1 MVASLDLDPAG
12 YDEESM
18 NDTLERTPLYEAH
31 LGLGAKMV
39 PFAGYEM
46 PVQYPSGITAEHQAV
61 RGAAGLF
68 DVSHMGE
75 FMVHGPEAVDLV
87 QLVSVNDA
95 AALAV
100 GQCQYSAMCAE
111 SGGILDDLVVYR
123 MEDHYMLVVN
133 ASRRTEDWAW
143 IAEHAE
149 GFEVVLT
156 DRSDELGLVA
166 LQGPRAQEILDPLT
180 DAKLDDIAYYRFTQG
195 TVAGCSATISRTG
208 YTGEDGF
215 ELYVDQA
222 DTVAVWNAL
231 SEQGEGVGLLP
242 CGLGARDSLRLEV
255 GFALY
260 GNELDERHTPLA
272 GRLEWLVKMDK
283 GDFLGRDALA
293 RQKEGGIPERLVG
306 VRLTERGFPRPG
318 YPLVHDGNE
327 VGSVT
332 SGTVSPSLG
341 YGIALGYVP
350 AELAVPDTEVGV
362 RVRDK
367 VIPGVVARLPFYTE
381 GSVRR

>member
-1 MVASLDLDPAG
+1 
-12 YDEESM
+12 
-18 NDTLERTPLYEAH
+18 
-31 LGLGAKMV
+31 MV

-46 PVQYPSGITAEHQAV
+46 PVQYPSGITVEHQAV
-61 RGAAGLF
+61 REAVGLF

-75 FMVHGPEAVDLV
+75 FLVHGPEAIDLV

-95 AALAV
+95 AALSV
-100 GQCQYSAMCAE
+100 GQCQYSAMCA
-111 SGGILDDLVVYR
+111 SDGGIRDDLVVYR
-123 MEDHYMLVVN
+123 MADHYMLVVN
-133 ASRRTEDWAW
+133 ASRRAQDWAW
-143 IAEHAE
+143 IVGHSE
-149 GFEVVLT
+149 GLDATLE
-156 DRSDELGLVA
+156 DRSDETGLLA

-180 DAKLDDIAYYRFTQG
+180 DVNLDDTAYYHFTIG
-195 TVAGCSATISRTG
+195 SVAGCAATISRTG

-215 ELYVDQA
+215 ELYVGEA

-231 SEQGEGVGLLP
+231 FDQGGGRGLLP

-260 GNELDERHTPLA
+260 GSDLDEEHTPLA
-272 GRLEWLVKMDK
+272 GRLGWLVKLDK
-283 GDFLGRDALA
+283 GEFSGRDALV
-293 RQKEGGIPERLVG
+293 RQKEEGVPDRLVG
-306 VRLTERGFPRPG
+306 IRLTERGFPRPG
-318 YPLVHDGNE
+318 YPIVHDGNE

-341 YGIALGYVP
+341 YGVALGYVP
-350 AELAVPDTEVGV
+350 AELIDPGTEVGI

-367 VIPGVVARLPFYTE
+367 VIPGVVARLPFYTQ

>member
-1 MVASLDLDPAG
+1 
-12 YDEESM
+12 M
-18 NDTLERTPLYEAH
+18 NDTLKRTPLYHVH

-46 PVQYPSGITAEHQAV
+46 PVQYSSGITAEHQAV
-61 RGAAGLF
+61 REAAGLF

-75 FMVHGPEAVDLV
+75 FMIHGPQAIDLV

-95 AALAV
+95 ADLAV
-100 GQCQYSAMCAE
+100 GQCQYSAMCAAD
-111 SGGILDDLVVYR
+111 GGIRDDLVVYR
-123 MEDHYMLVVN
+123 MADHYMLVVN
-133 ASRRTEDWAW
+133 ASRRAEDWAW
-143 IAEHAE
+143 IVDHVE
-149 GFEVVLT
+149 GLDATLV

-180 DAKLDDIAYYRFTQG
+180 DVNLDDIAYYHFEVG
-195 TVAGCSATISRTG
+195 TVAGCAATISRTG

-215 ELYVDQA
+215 ELYVGEA

-231 SEQGEGVGLLP
+231 FEQGREAGLVP
-242 CGLGARDSLRLEV
+242 SGLGARDSLRLEV

-260 GNELDERHTPLA
+260 GNELDEEHTPLA
-272 GRLEWLVKMDK
+272 GRLGWLVKLDK
-283 GDFLGRDALA
+283 GEFSGRDALV
-293 RQKEGGIPERLVG
+293 RQKEEGVPERLVG
-306 VRLTERGFPRPG
+306 IRLTERGFPRPG
-318 YPLVHDGNE
+318 YAIVHAGNE

-332 SGTVSPSLG
+332 SGTVSPTLG

-350 AELAVPDTEVGV
+350 AELASPDTEIGI
-362 RVRDK
+362 RIRDK
-367 VIPGVVARLPFYTE
+367 LIPGAVARLPFYTE

>member
-1 MVASLDLDPAG
+1 
-12 YDEESM
+12 
-18 NDTLERTPLYEAH
+18 
-31 LGLGAKMV
+31 MV

-61 RGAAGLF
+61 REAAGLF

-75 FMVHGPEAVDLV
+75 FMIRGPQAIDLV

-95 AALAV
+95 AVLEV
-100 GQCQYSAMCAE
+100 GQCQYSAMCSAD
-111 SGGILDDLVVYR
+111 GGIRDDLLVYR
-123 MEDHYMLVVN
+123 MAGHYMLVVN
-133 ASRRTEDWAW
+133 ASRRAEDWAW
-143 IAEHAE
+143 IVEHAK
-149 GFEVVLT
+149 GLDASLV

-180 DAKLDDIAYYRFTQG
+180 DVNLDDIAYYHFEVG
-195 TVAGCSATISRTG
+195 TVAGCAATISRTG

-215 ELYVDQA
+215 ELYVGEA

-231 SEQGEGVGLLP
+231 FEQSGGAGLLP
-242 CGLGARDSLRLEV
+242 SGLGARDSLRLEV

-260 GNELDERHTPLA
+260 GNDFDEEHNPLE
-272 GRLEWLVKMDK
+272 GGLGWLVKLDK
-283 GDFLGRDALA
+283 GEFSGRDVLL
-293 RQKEGGIPERLVG
+293 RQKEEGVPERLVG
-306 VRLTERGFPRPG
+306 IRLTERGFPRPG
-318 YPLVHDGNE
+318 YAIVHAGNE

-332 SGTVSPSLG
+332 SGTVSPTLG

-350 AELAVPDTEVGV
+350 AELASPDTEIGI
-362 RVRDK
+362 RIRDK
-367 VIPGVVARLPFYTE
+367 VIPAVVARLPFYTG